1 MINEYFDEIERNV
14 KSCYELANKARILGY
29 DPEVKA
35 EIILA
40 RNMVERVEG
49 IISTVAPQIKNSG
62 MTDRILELENEYNK
76 LDWRVAL
83 KIALEVAQEKFC
95 KFKDKK
101 EAMEVGI
108 RVALAYLTSGVVSS
122 PLEGF
127 VELKIKQRNDGKEY
141 FCLMFSGPIRS
152 AGTTIICGTLLSA
165 DYVRKNMGYEP
176 YDPTEE
182 EVKRMITELYDY
194 HERATNLQYLPS
206 EQEIEFLVRNLSLQI
221 SGDPSEKI
229 EVSNYK
235 NLPRIETN
243 FIRNGPC
250 LVLGEG
256 LAQKAPKMWKNMF
269 KWKDEF
275 GLKHWDYINDFIT
288 LQKKIRSKGKEV
300 KKDDTRKVSPDYNYI
315 KDLVAGRPIL
325 THPLRVGGFRLRYG
339 RSRISGLSS
348 MAIHP
353 ATMILL
359 DDYIATGTQLRYE
372 RPGKSSAM
380 EPCDTIEGPIVKL
393 KNGNVIFVNTE
404 EEARLYKN
412 QVEEILFLGDFLVNY
427 GEFFNRGHRL
437 VPCGYNE
444 EWYLQELKQLNPED
458 ELIEKLKQDRF
469 YKITAKQSFELSKKY
484 NVSLH
489 PRYTYH
495 WNDIDIEQFKSFIN
509 WYKEGSLNEEK
520 ILLPFVYDLTSE
532 IKDRDPKRVLEL
544 LGIPHR
550 VIEREYVAIEDD
562 DAYTL
567 YHLIN
572 LNNLDNISNNTLEN
586 INKISGINIR
596 DKSGT
601 FIGARMGRPE
611 KAKLRKLTGNPHMLF
626 PVGEQGG
633 RMRNLQTAL
642 TKGKVTAEF
651 SNYFCKKCNKQT
663 IYPKCEICGEKLEF
677 KGFGKI
683 NVDVDY
689 YFKYALKK
697 VGLTEYPGI
706 IKGVRGTSNKEHIP
720 ENMVKGIL
728 RSKYNL
734 NVNKDG
740 TIRYDMTEMPITHF
754 KPKEIF
760 TTIEKLKE
768 LGYEKDI
775 YGNEISNE
783 EQLLEIKPQDIILPA
798 CEVSNEEGADKVL
811 TRVANYIDDLLVQ
824 LYGLDKFYKITT
836 REDLI
841 GHLVIGLAPHIS
853 ASIIGRIIGFSKTQ
867 GCFAHP
873 LWHSAQRRDCEGDEN
888 CVMLLMD
895 SLLNFSRHYLPNSR
909 GATQDTPLV
918 LTSILTPSEVDDMIF
933 DMDLV
938 WEYPLKLYEAA
949 QQYKDP
955 WEIEI
960 EQLRKRLGK
969 EGQFENW
976 GFTHN
981 ISNLNIGVLC
991 SAYKNIPSMMD
1002 KVLGQMEI
1010 ANKIRA
1016 VDEAD
1021 VARLTIERHFIRD
1034 IKGNLRK
1041 FSSQQFRC
1049 VDCNEKFRRP
1059 PLVGKCPNCNG
1070 KILFTI
1076 SEGSII
1082 KYLEPSMQ
1090 LAERYNVS
1098 TYLKQSLE
1106 LTKRRIEGVFGK
1118 DDDKQEGLNK
1128 WF

>member
-14 KSCYELANKARILGY
+14 KSCYELANKARVLGY

-325 THPLRVGGFRLRYG
+325 THPMRVGGFRLRYG

-348 MAIHP
+348 MAMHP

-393 KNGNVIFVNTE
+393 KNGNVMFVNTE
-404 EEARLYKN
+404 EEAKLYKN

-444 EWYLQELKQLNPED
+444 EWYLQELKQSNLED

-469 YKITAKQSFELSKKY
+469 YKITAKQSFELSKNY
-484 NVSLH
+484 NVPLH

-495 WNDIDIEQFKSFIN
+495 WNDIDIEQFKNFIN
-509 WYKEGSLNEEK
+509 WYKEGSLSEEK

-567 YHLIN
+567 YYLIN

-775 YGNEISNE
+775 YGNEILNE

-824 LYGLDKFYKITT
+824 LYGLDKFYKINT

-918 LTSILTPSEVDDMIF
+918 LTSILTHSEVDDMIF

>member
-14 KSCYELANKARILGY
+14 KSCYELANKARVLGY

-325 THPLRVGGFRLRYG
+325 THPMRVGGFRLRYG

-348 MAIHP
+348 MAMHP

-393 KNGNVIFVNTE
+393 KNGNVMFVNTE
-404 EEARLYKN
+404 EEAKLYKN

-444 EWYLQELKQLNPED
+444 EWYLQELKQSNLED

-469 YKITAKQSFELSKKY
+469 YKITAKQSFELSKNY
-484 NVSLH
+484 NVPLH

-495 WNDIDIEQFKSFIN
+495 WNDIDIEQFKNFIN
-509 WYKEGSLNEEK
+509 WYKEGSLSEEK

-567 YHLIN
+567 YYLIN

-775 YGNEISNE
+775 YGNEILNE

-824 LYGLDKFYKITT
+824 LYGLDKFYKINT

>member
-484 NVSLH
+484 NVPLH

>member
-1 MINEYFDEIERNV
+1 MINEYFELIEKEVN
-14 KSCYELANKARILGY
+14 KCYGIANQARHLNY
-29 DPEVKA
+29 DPEDKV

-40 RNMVERVEG
+40 RNMAERVEG

-62 MTDRILELENEYNK
+62 IKERIVELEDQYSK

-83 KIALEVAQEKFC
+83 TIALEVAQEKFC

-101 EAMEVGI
+101 EAMEVSI

-127 VELKIKQRNDGKEY
+127 VELKIKKRRDEKEY

-152 AGTTIICGTLLSA
+152 AGTTIICGCLLAA
-165 DYVRKNMGYEP
+165 DYIRKNMGYHE
-176 YDPTEE
+176 YDPTEDE
-182 EVKRMITELYDY
+182 IKRMMTELYDY
-194 HERATNLQYLPS
+194 HERVTNLQYLPS
-206 EQEIEFLVRNLSLQI
+206 TEEIEFLVKNLSLQI
-221 SGDPSEKI
+221 SGDPSEKT

-235 NLPRIETN
+235 NLPRIETDY
-243 FIRNGPC
+243 IRNGPC

-275 GLKHWDYINDFIT
+275 GLQNWNYINDFIS
-288 LQKKIRSKGKEV
+288 LQKKIRSKGEV
-300 KKDDTRKVSPDYNYI
+300 KKQETSKIIPDYNYI

-325 THPLRVGGFRLRYG
+325 TYPLRTGGFRLRYG

-348 MAIHP
+348 MAMHP
-353 ATMILL
+353 ATMIIL

-380 EPCDTIEGPIVKL
+380 EPCDSIEGPIVKL
-393 KNGNVIFVNTE
+393 RNGDVLFLDTE
-404 EEARLYKN
+404 EEARKFKK
-412 QVEEILFLGDFLVNY
+412 EIREILFLGDFLVNY
-427 GEFFNRGHRL
+427 GEFFNRAHKL

-444 EWYLQELKQLNPED
+444 EWYLQELKKLDVKNN
-458 ELIEKLKQDRF
+458 LIDKLKENRF
-469 YKITAKQSFELSKKY
+469 YKISAKESFELSKKY
-484 NVSLH
+484 NIPLH

-495 WNDIDIEQFKSFIN
+495 WNDINKEQFLIFID
-509 WYKEGSLNEEK
+509 WYKKGSLNENK
-520 ILLPFVYDLTSE
+520 ILLPLVYDLKSE
-532 IKDRDPKRVLEL
+532 LKDEDPKRILEL
-544 LGIPHR
+544 LGIPHKVAENEYV
-550 VIEREYVAIEDD
+550 VIENED
-562 DAYTL
+562 AFIL

-572 LNNLDNISNNTLEN
+572 FENIENKIKDNTLDS
-586 INKISGINIR
+586 INEISSIKIR

-611 KAKLRKLTGNPHMLF
+611 KAKLRKLTGNPNMLF

-633 RMRNLQTAL
+633 RMRNLQTAVS
-642 TKGKVTAEF
+642 KGKVTADF
-651 SNYFCKKCNKQT
+651 SVFYCRKCNKET
-663 IYPKCEICGEKLEF
+663 IYKKCEVCNNKTEF
-677 KGFGKI
+677 NGHRQFSI
-683 NVDVDY
+683 DVNH
-689 YFKYALKK
+689 YFKYALNKLDLK
-697 VGLTEYPGI
+697 EYNNLI
-706 IKGVRGTSNKEHIP
+706 RGVRGTSNKEHIP
-720 ENMVKGIL
+720 ENLAKGIL

-740 TIRYDMTEMPITHF
+740 TIRYDMTEMPTTHF

-760 TTIEKLKE
+760 TSIKRLNE
-768 LGYEKDI
+768 LGYNKDI
-775 YGNEISNE
+775 YGDKLENE
-783 EQLLEIKPQDIILPA
+783 EQLIEIKPQDIILPA
-798 CEVSNEEGADKVL
+798 CEESNEDGADKVL
-811 TRVANYIDDLLVQ
+811 TRIANYVDDLLEKF
-824 LYGLDKFYKITT
+824 YGLERFYNIKS
-836 REDLI
+836 REDLT
-841 GHLVIGLAPHIS
+841 GHLVMGLAPHIS
-853 ASIIGRIIGFSKTQ
+853 AAIIGRIIGFSKTQ

-888 CVMLLMD
+888 CTMLLMD
-895 SLLNFSRHYLPNSR
+895 SLLNFSKHYLPNTR

-938 WEYPLKLYEAA
+938 WEYPLELYEAA
-949 QQYKDP
+949 LEYKEP
-955 WEIEI
+955 WEIKI
-960 EQLRKRLGK
+960 EQLRDRLGK
-969 EGQFENW
+969 EEQFENW

-981 ISNLNIGVLC
+981 VSNLNMGVRC
-991 SAYKNIPSMMD
+991 SAYKNIPLMVE

-1010 ANKIRA
+1010 ASKIRA

-1041 FSSQQFRC
+1041 FSIQQFRC
-1049 VDCNEKFRRP
+1049 VDCNEKYRRP
-1059 PLVGKCPNCNG
+1059 PLSGKCSNCEG
-1070 KILFTI
+1070 KLLFTI
-1076 SEGSII
+1076 AEGSIM

-1090 LAERYNVS
+1090 LAEKYNLP
-1098 TYLKQSLE
+1098 TYLKQTLE
-1106 LTKRRIEGVFGK
+1106 LTKQRIEGVFGK
-1118 DDDKQEGLNK
+1118 QEDKQEGLKK